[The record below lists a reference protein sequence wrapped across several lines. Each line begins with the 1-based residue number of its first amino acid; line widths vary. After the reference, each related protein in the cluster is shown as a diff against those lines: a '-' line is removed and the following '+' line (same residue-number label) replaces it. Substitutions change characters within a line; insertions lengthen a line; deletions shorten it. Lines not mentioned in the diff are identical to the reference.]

1 MPFSGPASDLTID
14 LGPGSYDD
22 TTTLTRH
29 HGRVLLTLTKPMAV
43 HSVQLL
49 LLGEETVNLRAWV
62 PLSTNTVSTP
72 IVDIQRD
79 LYSGGTL
86 EPGMHVFPFTVV
98 LPGTLPTSLERELCT
113 IKYRVRAEVAK
124 AAFFSS
130 PSIALAKEEEVLVV
144 HRRRAKRLAK
154 TKSLDQSVGCPDGTC
169 HVKFAGS
176 ISKDVVRPGS
186 KVKISV
192 AARTSTSQF
201 GLRLLAVNFAEAVQC
216 HVQVRGEE
224 RLTTRITN
232 LVGSRLDALEGDP
245 VVAAGAEN
253 DDMRTVRKTRSRL
266 TDLLKASTP
275 PPTPPQMPGGV
286 ANGSTTG
293 LALGGRG
300 SAGTPRVVRQ
310 IRATHTLEVPQGL
323 SQFDAEYISREYRLM
338 LVAEVAPMED
348 TPENADSVHIN
359 EARLDISPRST
370 FDSTRKSSSSMD
382 HRSRQKWAVSEQ
394 SSAMTG
400 WKIDIVDTFSV
411 VDASKSTA
419 DIVVGRY
426 RMLGSDD
433 PASAT
438 LGSTLHQQMS
448 LPPPQN
454 VHHRRTSSG
463 LVGFLKRGFRS
474 SSPRP
479 ESEPSGSSRSVTP
492 VNGDASY
499 SEHIQQLPGI
509 RAAVAATRSMRSSSA
524 PHHPPPSAIFGQPNG
539 SSKE

>member
-22 TTTLTRH
+22 TTALTRH

-49 LLGEETVNLRAWV
+49 LLGEETVNLRAWI
-62 PLSTNTVSTP
+62 PLSTNTASTP

-86 EPGMHVFPFTVV
+86 EPGMHVFPFTLV
-98 LPGTLPTSLERELCT
+98 LPGTLPTTLERELCT

-154 TKSLDQSVGCPDGTC
+154 TKSLDQS
-169 HVKFAGS
+169 FAGS

-186 KVKISV
+186 K
-192 AARTSTSQF
+192 SQF

-224 RLTTRITN
+224 RLTTQITN

-245 VVAAGAEN
+245 VIAAGAEN

-275 PPTPPQMPGGV
+275 PPTPPQMPGSV

-382 HRSRQKWAVSEQ
+382 HRS
-394 SSAMTG
+394 T
-400 WKIDIVDTFSV
+400 IVDTFSV

-419 DIVVGRY
+419 DIIVGQY

-433 PASAT
+433 PANAT

-448 LPPPQN
+448 LPPPQH